1 MKTFWNID
9 KNLTALNEWQPNCW
23 VQVTCPTDEDQRLL
37 EEEFKI
43 PDYFL
48 SDISDTDERAR
59 YEYDDG
65 WMLIILRIPYVKEI
79 RSRTP
84 YTTVPL
90 GIIHKRDVTIT
101 VCFYETNMMIDF
113 VSYQQKR
120 GEGFTDYVDMIFRLF
135 LSSAVWYLKRLK
147 QINSLIEKAKRNL
160 DHGVNNES
168 LIGLSRLQDS
178 LTYFTTSIRGNET
191 LLSKLKFKL
200 QVDELD
206 ADLIEDVNI
215 EMTQARETTSIY
227 SDILE
232 STMDTYSSII
242 NNNMNTTMRTLTSIS
257 IVMMLPT
264 LISSLFGMNLI
275 NGMEESP
282 YGFAF
287 ALVLSFIVSGLS
299 WGKLNMNLQLLADE
313 GEQEPP
319 QDTNNETGGP
329 AQQPPM
335 SQDELNKLV
344 EEKAKEMAKDI
355 ASRNIVKEKRKYKEM
370 LESLQNDKAQLESE
384 KLAKMS
390 EADKTAYQISELNKK
405 LEEMQ
410 KQSSEK
416 EKAFEFERLTNQ
428 TKDLLVE
435 KGLPG
440 ALANMVMAGADGEAE
455 AIQKNIASLQEYVNQ
470 AIDAGVEAR
479 IKASSGTPR
488 AVKTS
493 KGGFTLE
500 DIKKMSPS
508 EINAH
513 WDEISKQGIL
523 K

>member
-1 MKTFWNID
+1 MKKSN
-9 KNLTALNEWQPNCW
+9 KVNVN
-23 VQVTCPTDEDQRLL
+23 
-37 EEEFKI
+37 
-43 PDYFL
+43 
-48 SDISDTDERAR
+48 DT
-59 YEYDDG
+59 
-65 WMLIILRIPYVKEI
+65 
-79 RSRTP
+79 
-84 YTTVPL
+84 
-90 GIIHKRDVTIT
+90 
-101 VCFYETNMMIDF
+101 
-113 VSYQQKR
+113 
-120 GEGFTDYVDMIFRLF
+120 
-135 LSSAVWYLKRLK
+135 
-147 QINSLIEKAKRNL
+147 
-160 DHGVNNES
+160 
-168 LIGLSRLQDS
+168 
-178 LTYFTTSIRGNET
+178 
-191 LLSKLKFKL
+191 
-200 QVDELD
+200 
-206 ADLIEDVNI
+206 
-215 EMTQARETTSIY
+215 
-227 SDILE
+227 
-232 STMDTYSSII
+232 
-242 NNNMNTTMRTLTSIS
+242 
-257 IVMMLPT
+257 
-264 LISSLFGMNLI
+264 
-275 NGMEESP
+275 
-282 YGFAF
+282 
-287 ALVLSFIVSGLS
+287 
-299 WGKLNMNLQLLADE
+299 KLNMNLQLLADE

-319 QDTNNETGGP
+319 QDANNETGGP
-329 AQQPPM
+329 VQQPPM

-410 KQSSEK
+410 KQYSEK

-513 WDEISKQGIL
+513 WD
-523 K
+523 